1 MKEETGSLKV
11 FIRIFFA
18 HWQPNISSYTLYKFI
33 NIVFRMN
40 FLEIITYFVV
50 AFFFLLSVNQVKL
63 NVCVLRIR

>member
-50 AFFFLLSVNQVKL
+50 AFFLLSVNQVKL
-63 NVCVLRIR
+63 NVYVLRIR